1 MVRAAHF
8 TEGETVKRR
17 GVTPMWD
24 RSAPFQVRGVA
35 IRRENI
41 TPRLLPVGEEPPDPS
56 PA

>member
-1 MVRAAHF
+1 MVRAAQF